1 MYVCACVRAWRV
13 PASRRCEARGGAAIS
28 TASSRALRFP
38 PVTRTVSATYF
49 QCDRREV
56 VMK

>member
-1 MYVCACVRAWRV
+1 MCVRVSAHGAFPPVGGVR
-13 PASRRCEARGGAAIS
+13 PGGGAAIS